1 MLEQVFTEN
10 YYENTFLHSD
20 QGWQYQHQYYH
31 HFWKGKGI
39 QPSMSRKGN
48 SPDNGMV
55 ESEIFYGY
63 EKTFKLL
70 NQLGK
75 VLVDYID
82 YYKISALR

>member
-1 MLEQVFTEN
+1 
-10 YYENTFLHSD
+10 
-20 QGWQYQHQYYH
+20 
-31 HFWKGKGI
+31 
-39 QPSMSRKGN
+39 MSRKGN

-75 VLVDYID
+75 AMVDYID